1 MILQREKLPSK
12 LKQVVTFMQTDKKSA
27 KRDFVCSSAPK
38 ANSLKKKKLSKVKT
52 SEHGKQKTFKI
63 FILILLTKELG
74 FGILQ

>member
-1 MILQREKLPSK
+1 MLLQREKLPSK

-38 ANSLKKKKLSKVKT
+38 ANSLKIKLSKVKT
-52 SEHGKQKTFKI
+52 SGHGKQKTYKKL
-63 FILILLTKELG
+63 ILILLTKELG

>member
-1 MILQREKLPSK
+1 MLLQREKLPSK

-38 ANSLKKKKLSKVKT
+38 ANSLKIKLSKVKT
-52 SEHGKQKTFKI
+52 SEHGKQKTYKKL
-63 FILILLTKELG
+63 ILILLTMELG

>member
-1 MILQREKLPSK
+1 MLLQREKLPSK

-38 ANSLKKKKLSKVKT
+38 ANTPKINLSKVKT
-52 SEHGKQKTFKI
+52 SGYGKQKTYKKL
-63 FILILLTKELG
+63 ILILLTMELG

>member
-1 MILQREKLPSK
+1 MLLVREKLPSK

-38 ANSLKKKKLSKVKT
+38 ANSLKIKLSKVKT
-52 SEHGKQKTFKI
+52 SEHGKQKTYKI
-63 FILILLTKELG
+63 VILILLTMDLG

>member
-1 MILQREKLPSK
+1 MLLQREKLPSK

-38 ANSLKKKKLSKVKT
+38 ANSLKIKLSKVKT

-63 FILILLTKELG
+63 FILILLTMELG